1 MMTPEERHELV
12 LEISNAIACAQK
24 PQLTEEE
31 VQYVKLAIKR
41 EAQSIELRQAI
52 IEKTLTGLVWA
63 AIVGLGY
70 VLIDFAKN
78 HGFK

>member
-1 MMTPEERHELV
+1 MTPQDRAELV
-12 LEISNAIACAQK
+12 CDIAAALRESHLS

-52 IEKTLTGLVWA
+52 IEKTLGGLILM
-63 AIVGLGY
+63 AISGIGY
-70 VLIDFAKN
+70 LIIDFFKN